1 MSQKSASLSKKIDL
15 VVVARVENA
24 NPNGDPLNANFPR
37 QTLSGH
43 GKIEDVC
50 LKRKIRNRLQDMGL
64 PIFVQ
69 SDDRKTD
76 GQPSLMARAV
86 STDVGLGADAFNI
99 KKTPRDVTK
108 KLVCQK
114 WYDVRAFGQVFAFKN
129 KNDDNKDDGVSIS
142 ITGPV
147 SIQHAFSV
155 EPVAVYSDQITKSVN
170 GQASKSGNEEA
181 MSSDRMGSKSFVEKG
196 IYVAYGS
203 ISPYMAEKTGFSDE
217 DAEVLKTVLPT
228 LFENDA
234 STARPEGSMSVL
246 HVVWI
251 EHNCKAGQY
260 SSGRV
265 HRAVSVNADGFVD
278 IDEDAIPGLK
288 IETIPGF

>member
-1 MSQKSASLSKKIDL
+1 MNASLSKKIDFVL
-15 VVVARVENA
+15 VARVENA

-37 QTLSGH
+37 QTISGH

-86 STDVGLGADAFNI
+86 NTLGAETFNI
-99 KKTPRDVTK
+99 KKTPREVTK
-108 KLVCQK
+108 KLVCQT
-114 WYDVRAFGQVFAFKN
+114 WYDTRAFGQVFAFKN
-129 KNDDNKDDGVSIS
+129 KSDEDKDDGVSIS
-142 ITGPV
+142 VTGPV

-155 EPVAVYSDQITKSVN
+155 APVNVYVDQITKSVN
-170 GQASKSGNEEA
+170 GQTAKSGNEES
-181 MSSDRMGSKSFVEKG
+181 MSSDRMGSKSYVEKG

-217 DAEVLKTVLPT
+217 DAEHLKEVLPT

-246 HVVWI
+246 QVIWI
-251 EHNCKAGQY
+251 EHNCKVGQY

-265 HRAVSVNADGFVD
+265 HRAVSVNNDGFVD
-278 IDEDAIPGLK
+278 VDEGAIPNLK